1 MKLLPLVTI
10 CALFFISCDD
20 PSLDQQGDVDEIVDP
35 IENLMELSSIQIA
48 QGTFNNVTDNID
60 LVYNNDG
67 LVAQVLFTGTT
78 SVSYNMEYASNNRL
92 ETITKVDVNTV
103 IYNFTYDE
111 DFVLVNFTDSNG
123 DEVEMQLFTDTQNRI
138 NRVLTTVTDV
148 SGVATQSEDLRYLYN
163 ANFNVDRINSLAFNG
178 FTVNAYSELTYE
190 FNNNPFRDMNDVL
203 RLLIFPEFVPYTR
216 YVPITRENF
225 TAASSSF
232 TLENSFS
239 FIYTLREDEFPSSRE
254 VVKTESGVS
263 TTTFE
268 IFNYL

>member
-1 MKLLPLVTI
+1 MKLFQLVTI
-10 CALFFISCDD
+10 CALFIISCDD
-20 PSLDQQGDVDEIVDP
+20 PSLDQQGEVGEIVDP
-35 IENLMELSSIQIA
+35 VANLMELSSIQIA

-67 LVAQVLFTGTT
+67 LIAQILFTGTA
-78 SVSYNMEYASNNRL
+78 SVSYSMQYASNNRL

-103 IYNFTYDE
+103 IYNFTYDA
-111 DFVLVNFTDSNG
+111 DVVFINFTESNG
-123 DEVEMQLFTDTQNRI
+123 DQVEKQLFTDIQNRI
-138 NRVLTTVTDV
+138 NRVITTVTDV
-148 SGVATQSEDLRYLYN
+148 SGVATQTEDLRYSYN
-163 ANFNVDRINSLAFNG
+163 ANFNVNRINSLAVNG
-178 FTVNAYSELTYE
+178 FTVNAYSEFTYE

-216 YVPITRENF
+216 YLPTTRENF
-225 TAASSSF
+225 TAASTGF

-239 FIYTLREDEFPSSRE
+239 YIYTLQEDQFPSSRE
-254 VVKTESGVS
+254 VIKTESGVS

>member
-1 MKLLPLVTI
+1 MKLFQLVTI
-10 CALFFISCDD
+10 CALLIISCDD

-35 IENLMELSSIQIA
+35 IANLMELSSIQIA

-60 LVYNNDG
+60 IVYNNDA
-67 LVAQVLFTGTT
+67 LISQILFTGTT
-78 SVSYNMEYASNNRL
+78 NITYNIEYTSNNRL
-92 ETITKVDVNTV
+92 ETITKVDATTL

-111 DFVLVNFTDSNG
+111 DFVFINFTDSNG
-123 DEVEMQLFTDTQNRI
+123 DDVEMQLFTDTQNRI

-148 SGVATQSEDLRYLYN
+148 SGISTQTEDLRYSYN
-163 ANFNVDRINSLAFNG
+163 ANFNVDRINSLAANG
-178 FTVNAYSELTYE
+178 FTVDAYSELTYE
-190 FNNNPFRDMNDVL
+190 FSNNPFRDMNDVL
-203 RLLIFPEFVPYTR
+203 RLLIFPDFVPYTR

-225 TAASSSF
+225 IAASSGF

-239 FIYTLREDEFPSSRE
+239 FIYTLREDQFPSSRE